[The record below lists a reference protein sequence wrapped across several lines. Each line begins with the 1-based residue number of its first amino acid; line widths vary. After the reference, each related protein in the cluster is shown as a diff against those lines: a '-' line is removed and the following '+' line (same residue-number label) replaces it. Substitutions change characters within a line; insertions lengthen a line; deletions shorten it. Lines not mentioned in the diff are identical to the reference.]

1 MKTFAAG
8 DSSLAVGE
16 AIPRDIYCGG
26 SSGNSMISSFQSREI
41 RRWLKL
47 RTDRHIKQESFAEAL
62 GVSVQTVSRWE
73 NDVNYP
79 DIAMLPQIA
88 SFFHVTT
95 DYLLGVKGGPSMAK
109 LMRTTEEFQ
118 VGTRE
123 EAKKMVKDFQAA
135 LFPKVSSY
143 EITEEGNHIA
153 LIVHKEF
160 GVELDKMKFD

>member
-1 MKTFAAG
+1 M
-8 DSSLAVGE
+8 
-16 AIPRDIYCGG
+16 
-26 SSGNSMISSFQSREI
+26 EI
-41 RRWLKL
+41 GTIIKKL

-95 DYLLGVKGGPSMAK
+95 DYLLGVKGEFTMAK

-123 EAKKMVKDFQAA
+123 EAEKMVKDFQAA
-135 LFPKVSSY
+135 PFPKGGTGFY
-143 EITEEGNHIA
+143 IQALLYDIDFKENEEGNQIV
-153 LIVHKEF
+153 LTVHKEF
-160 GVELDKMKFD
+160 GVELDQMKFD

>member
-1 MKTFAAG
+1 M
-8 DSSLAVGE
+8 
-16 AIPRDIYCGG
+16 
-26 SSGNSMISSFQSREI
+26 EI
-41 RRWLKL
+41 GATIKKL

-79 DIAMLPQIA
+79 DIVMIPQIA
-88 SFFHVTT
+88 SYFHVTT
-95 DYLLGVKGGPSMAK
+95 DYLLGVKGEPTMAK

-123 EAKKMVKDFQAA
+123 EAEKMVKDFQAA
-135 LFPKVSSY
+135 PFPKVSSY
-143 EITEEGNHIA
+143 EITEEGNQIV

-160 GVELDKMKFD
+160 GVELDQMKFD

>member
-1 MKTFAAG
+1 M
-8 DSSLAVGE
+8 
-16 AIPRDIYCGG
+16 
-26 SSGNSMISSFQSREI
+26 EI
-41 RRWLKL
+41 GATIKKL

-95 DYLLGVKGGPSMAK
+95 DYLLGVKGEPTMAI

-123 EAKKMVKDFQAA
+123 EAEKMVKDFQAA
-135 LFPKVSSY
+135 PFPKVISY
-143 EITEEGNHIA
+143 EITEEGNQIV

-160 GVELDKMKFD
+160 GVELDQMKFD

>member
-1 MKTFAAG
+1 M
-8 DSSLAVGE
+8 
-16 AIPRDIYCGG
+16 
-26 SSGNSMISSFQSREI
+26 EI
-41 RRWLKL
+41 GTIVKKL

-95 DYLLGVKGGPSMAK
+95 DYLLGVKGEFTMAK

-123 EAKKMVKDFQAA
+123 EAEKMVKEHPQARVVWLENSGHMGFLEEPETTARAILDFVNG
-135 LFPKVSSY
+135 K
-143 EITEEGNHIA
+143 
-153 LIVHKEF
+153 
-160 GVELDKMKFD
+160 

>member
-1 MKTFAAG
+1 M
-8 DSSLAVGE
+8 
-16 AIPRDIYCGG
+16 
-26 SSGNSMISSFQSREI
+26 EI
-41 RRWLKL
+41 GATIKKL
-47 RTDRHIKQESFAEAL
+47 RGDRHIKQESFAEAL

-95 DYLLGVKGGPSMAK
+95 DYLLGVKGEPTMAK
-109 LMRTTEEFQ
+109 LLRTTEEFQ

-123 EAKKMVKDFQAA
+123 EAEKMVKDFQAA
-135 LFPKVSSY
+135 PFPKVSSY
-143 EITEEGNHIA
+143 EITEEGNQIV

-160 GVELDKMKFD
+160 GVELDQMKFDR

>member
-1 MKTFAAG
+1 MEIG
-8 DSSLAVGE
+8 
-16 AIPRDIYCGG
+16 AIIK
-26 SSGNSMISSFQSREI
+26 
-41 RRWLKL
+41 KL
-47 RTDRHIKQESFAEAL
+47 RTDRHIKQESFAEVL

-95 DYLLGVKGGPSMAK
+95 DCLLGVKGEPTMAK

-123 EAKKMVKDFQAA
+123 EAV
-135 LFPKVSSY
+135 
-143 EITEEGNHIA
+143 
-153 LIVHKEF
+153 
-160 GVELDKMKFD
+160 